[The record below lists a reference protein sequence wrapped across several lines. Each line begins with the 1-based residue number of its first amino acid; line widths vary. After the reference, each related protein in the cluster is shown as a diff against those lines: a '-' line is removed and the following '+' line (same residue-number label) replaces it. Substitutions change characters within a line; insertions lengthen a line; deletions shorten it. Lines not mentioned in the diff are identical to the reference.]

1 MGRMLLYAGLGLFLT
16 FALGVEGHKPG
27 NLSICPTVWGFTT
40 ADVASIA
47 AS

>member
-1 MGRMLLYAGLGLFLT
+1 MQGWTALGLFLT
-16 FALGVEGHKPG
+16 FALGVEAHKSG
-27 NLSICPTVWGFTT
+27 NLSICPTVWGFTA